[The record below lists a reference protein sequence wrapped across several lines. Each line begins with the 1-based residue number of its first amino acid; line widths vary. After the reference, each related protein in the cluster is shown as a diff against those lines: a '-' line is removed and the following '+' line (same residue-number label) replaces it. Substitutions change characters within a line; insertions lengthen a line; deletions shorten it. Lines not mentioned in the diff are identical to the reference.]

1 MKRILRI
8 LTPFAILIVMLALTA
23 GCGEKAP
30 EYIPEPTRIL
40 RTDIT
45 SQPALDGVKMIRA
58 ALREKSGKEI
68 EPVTDWVARGEEIP
82 PLDSEIVVG
91 KTNRE
96 KSA

>member
-40 RTDIT
+40 RTDIP
-45 SQPALDGVKMIRA
+45 SQTALDGVKMLRA
-58 ALREKSGKEI
+58 ALREMS
-68 EPVTDWVARGEEIP
+68 
-82 PLDSEIVVG
+82 
-91 KTNRE
+91 RE
-96 KSA
+96 KILNP